1 MNEGFKLAIEL
12 VPSSLWWMNPRKSMK
27 QSQWDKLRKQVYQ
40 QYNNTCGICGA
51 TCVRLNCHERWEYSI
66 VDGVGTQK
74 LIGFIALCDLCHH
87 VKHIGYAGILAQ
99 RGQLDFEKVVEH
111 FMRVNQCTREAY
123 EEHYRAAFAEWNE
136 RNRLPWEADWGEY
149 QHLMPK
155 EEG

>member
-51 TCVRLNCHERWEYSI
+51 TDVRLNCHERWEYSI

-74 LIGFIALCDLCHH
+74 LIGFIALRPVSPCQA
-87 VKHIGYAGILAQ
+87 Y
-99 RGQLDFEKVVEH
+99 
-111 FMRVNQCTREAY
+111 RVCRDTCP
-123 EEHYRAAFAEWNE
+123 E
-136 RNRLPWEADWGEY
+136 RTA
-149 QHLMPK
+149 
-155 EEG
+155 

>member
-1 MNEGFKLAIEL
+1 MNEDFKLTIEL
-12 VPSSLWWMNPRKSMK
+12 VPSTLWWMNPRKSMK
-27 QSQWDKLRKQVYQ
+27 QSQWDTLRKHVYQ

-51 TCVRLNCHERWEYSI
+51 TGVRLNCHERWEYSI
-66 VDGVGTQK
+66 VDGINTQK

-111 FMRVNQCTREAY
+111 FMRVNQCTREVY
-123 EEHYRAAFAEWNE
+123 EEHYRTAFAEWNE
-136 RNRLPWEADWGEY
+136 RNMLLWEADWGEY